1 MKKRPMIRPA
11 SLADWIYP
19 RRCALCDGVLGK
31 KERYVCA
38 LCRENLPE
46 PVGQPRC
53 MRCGK
58 PLTGREQEFCY
69 DCGHYEQ
76 NFERGQGIFLYQ
88 GEIRE
93 SMMRFKFRGRKE
105 YGAFFGGMM
114 LLYGQEFL
122 RQVRPQVIVPVPV
135 HWRKL
140 RTRGYNQAQV
150 LAEVISSG
158 LSIPLR
164 TDLVLRKKFTIA
176 QKKLNRKERKKNLE
190 AAFYARPEAGNYE
203 RILLVDD
210 IYTTGSTVNAV
221 AAKLKGQGAGQV
233 YVLVACIGGGD

>member
-1 MKKRPMIRPA
+1 MKRRKGIRPGR
-11 SLADWIYP
+11 LADWIYP

-31 KERYVCA
+31 GERYVCS
-38 LCRENLPE
+38 LCRGDLPQ
-46 PVGQPRC
+46 PVEEPRC

-58 PLTGREQEFCY
+58 PLTDPEKEFCF

-76 NFERGQGIFLYQ
+76 SFERGRGIFLYQ
-88 GEIRE
+88 GRIRE

-114 LLYGQEFL
+114 LLYGRDFL
-122 RQVRPQVIVPVPV
+122 LQVRPQVIIPVPV

-140 RTRGYNQAQV
+140 RTRGYNQAEV
-150 LAEVISSG
+150 LAEIISSG

-164 TDLVLRKKFTIA
+164 TDLVLRKKFTVA
-176 QKKLNRKERKKNLE
+176 QKKLNRKERKENLKR
-190 AAFYARPEAGNYE
+190 AFVVLPEAGRYE

-210 IYTTGSTVNAV
+210 IYTTGSTVNAI
-221 AAKLKGQGAGQV
+221 AGKLKEQGAGQI
-233 YVLVACIGGGD
+233 YVLTACIGGGD